1 MSNRPAHNHC
11 SNDLMF
17 VMMLHPIYTF
27 ILFRYT
33 GTAWITL
40 VQGGGNWEIRVKGN
54 LAPRADNGRINSSP
68 ITAVF
73 PVVRLHHGATHTIT
87 IPGEEIYT

>member
-1 MSNRPAHNHC
+1 MC
-11 SNDLMF
+11 
-17 VMMLHPIYTF
+17 VMMFRPIYAF

-54 LAPRADNGRINSSP
+54 LAPRPDNGRINSSP
-68 ITAVF
+68 TTAVF